1 MQIPLLKD
9 IVIIFSLSIVVLFIC
24 HRIKIPAIVG
34 FLITG
39 VLAGP
44 HGFGLVKAV
53 HEVEILAE
61 IGVIS
66 LLFTIGIE
74 FSLKELL
81 RIKKTVLLGGSIQ
94 VVLTFLASFVILER
108 IGIPSG
114 EAVFLG
120 FLISLSS
127 TAIVLKLIQE
137 KAQVESPHGQTTLG
151 ILIFQD
157 IAIVPMMLFVPLL
170 AGTENNIGLSL
181 FTLALKGILIILI
194 VIVCAKWIVPK
205 ILYQIAR
212 TRSRELFLL
221 SIVVICFAVA
231 WLTSSIGLSLALGAF
246 LAGLIIS
253 ESEYGHQILGNVIPF
268 RDIFTSFF
276 FVSIGMLLNLN
287 LLLNDPLYILLIA
300 LSVIILKTI
309 LGFLTT
315 LILGFHLGT
324 AIMVGFALS
333 QIGEFSFILSKAGID
348 YNIINTNIY
357 QIFLA
362 VSVITMICTPF
373 VLIVAPKISS
383 FVMSLPLGRKI
394 KCGMYSLHEIKH
406 PERKDHL
413 IVIGFGVNGRNLT
426 RAAKASG
433 IPYVIIEM
441 NPETVRTER
450 KKGEPIYFGDA
461 THDEILHIVN
471 IEQARVAAVAISD
484 PAATRRI
491 VELLRRT
498 NPAVHIIARTRF
510 LNEME
515 PLIKL
520 GANEV
525 IPEEFE
531 TSIEIFTRVLRKY
544 LVPRNQIEK
553 YISEIRSDS
562 YEMLRILSKESI
574 TFSDLKLDLPNVEIS
589 SYKIG
594 KTSPIIGKTLA
605 EIELRK
611 KYGITLLVIHR
622 SGETISM
629 PGGNMKLCA
638 DDILVIIGPQDK
650 IIEVSTLF
658 HDMEE

>member
-53 HEVEILAE
+53 HEVELLAE

-81 RIKKTVLLGGSIQ
+81 RIKKTVLMGGSVQ
-94 VVLTFLASFVILER
+94 VVLTFLASFVILKR

-114 EAVFLG
+114 EAIFLG

-170 AGTENNIGLSL
+170 AGTESNIGISL

-194 VIVCAKWIVPK
+194 VIVSAKWIVPK

-221 SIVVICFAVA
+221 SVVVICFAVA

-287 LLLNDPLYILLIA
+287 LLLNNPLYILLIV

-309 LGFLTT
+309 FGFLTT
-315 LILGFHLGT
+315 LILGFHIGT

-333 QIGEFSFILSKAGID
+333 QIGEFSFILSKAGMD
-348 YNIINTNIY
+348 YNIINNNIY

-362 VSVITMICTPF
+362 VSVITMVFTPF
-373 VLIVAPKISS
+373 VLMVAPKISG
-383 FVMSLPLGRKI
+383 FVM
-394 KCGMYSLHEIKH
+394 Y
-406 PERKDHL
+406 
-413 IVIGFGVNGRNLT
+413 
-426 RAAKASG
+426 
-433 IPYVIIEM
+433 
-441 NPETVRTER
+441 
-450 KKGEPIYFGDA
+450 
-461 THDEILHIVN
+461 EILHIVN

-553 YISEIRSDS
+553 YISEIRSDR
-562 YEMLRILSKESI
+562 YEMLRLLSKESI
-574 TFSDLKLDLPNVEIS
+574 TFSDLKLNLPDVEIS

-594 KTSPIIGKTLA
+594 KTSPIIDKTLA

-611 KYGITLLVIHR
+611 KYGITILVIHR
-622 SGETISM
+622 GGETISM
-629 PGGNMKLCA
+629 PGGNMKLWA
-638 DDILVIIGPQDK
+638 DDILVIIGPRDK

-658 HDMEE
+658 HDLE